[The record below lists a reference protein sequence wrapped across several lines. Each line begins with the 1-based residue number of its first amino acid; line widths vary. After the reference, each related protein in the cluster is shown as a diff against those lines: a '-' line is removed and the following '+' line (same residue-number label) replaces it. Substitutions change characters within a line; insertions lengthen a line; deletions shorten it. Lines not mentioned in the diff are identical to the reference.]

1 VNCQHCIDTRHACT
15 DTRQTSSQYSIYTTT
30 DKETLDRVKARN
42 DDVNCQQFID
52 VNQVCARKIIGCVYI
67 SNNIDVKINITVFD
81 KNISIPCTPNFCYNN
96 NNNNNTNS
104 DKIPISIHREV
115 VTSVAPQV
123 MLLASDIKGHNTIKY
138 DAN

>member
-123 MLLASDIKGHNTIKY
+123 MLLASDVKGHNMIKY